1 MNIEEILDQIDEL
14 LDKAWNLPLAGG
26 RCVVDVEKVREMID
40 DVRLNLPTEIR
51 QAKAIVS
58 DRADIIG
65 GAKKESETIIIK
77 AQERA
82 KQLVSQ
88 DETVKAAN
96 TKAQEIMSNTSKQ
109 AREMRANARDYS
121 ENMMLRVE
129 DALSKALSD
138 VKAGRQSLKSPANND
153 QN

>member
-1 MNIEEILDQIDEL
+1 MNIEEILDQVDEL

-65 GAKKESETIIIK
+65 GAKKEGESIINK

-82 KQLVSQ
+82 RQLVSQ

-96 TKAQEIMSNTSKQ
+96 ARAQEIVTNASKQ

-121 ENMMLRVE
+121 DNMMMRVE
-129 DALSKALSD
+129 EVLTKAVSD
-138 VKAGRQSLKSPANND
+138 VKAGRQSLKAPVNND
-153 QN
+153 